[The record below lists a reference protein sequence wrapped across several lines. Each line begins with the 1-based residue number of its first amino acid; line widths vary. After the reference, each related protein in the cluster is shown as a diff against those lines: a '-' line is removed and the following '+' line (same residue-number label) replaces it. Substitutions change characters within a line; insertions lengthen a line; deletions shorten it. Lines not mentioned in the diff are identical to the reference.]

1 MEGSRLLPVGRVVG
15 FLAFSLAVLP
25 AQRSWCQ
32 ETVSLGGQVRNS
44 DGQIIPSGV
53 NLRLETPQGMLV
65 ETQPA
70 NANGQFEFTDVKK
83 ERYRLTASAKGFQ
96 TVQQDL
102 DLRLTAS
109 RVLVNLFLRPE
120 GQIKSE
126 TAAPAVLTDERA
138 PKKARDELAKG
149 ARALSKENYPDARAH
164 LERAIAEYPCYARA
178 QTQLAITLIDL
189 SDPAQAESALRKA
202 IGCDPGFDEAHL
214 VLGQLLNMQ
223 KRFAESE
230 KTLKEGVRLAP
241 ASWQFYYQLGI
252 ADSGLGQYAKAAE
265 EYDRVLSLNAT
276 PAPDYYVKVADV
288 YLAEEKY
295 DKAYVAMQHYLEV
308 DPHGRFAE
316 KIRRTVQQMEADG
329 VLSKSTVSAAQAKQQ

>member
-1 MEGSRLLPVGRVVG
+1 MLSVRQG
-15 FLAFSLAVLP
+15 
-25 AQRSWCQ
+25 WCQ

-53 NLRLETPQGMLV
+53 DLRLETPQGMLV

-70 NANGQFEFTDVKK
+70 DASGQFEFTDVKK

-102 DLRLTAS
+102 DLHLTAS

-126 TAAPAVLTDERA
+126 TVAPAVLTDERA

-149 ARALSKENYPDARAH
+149 ARALAKEKYSDARTH

-189 SDPAQAESALRKA
+189 SDPAQAEPALRKA

-223 KRFAESE
+223 KRFAESA
-230 KTLKEGVRLAP
+230 KTLSEGVRLAP
-241 ASWQFYYQLGI
+241 GSWQFYYQLGI
-252 ADSGLGQYAKAAE
+252 ADFGVGQYPKAAE
-265 EYDRVLSLNAT
+265 EYNKVLSLN
-276 PAPDYYVKVADV
+276 PSPPPDYYVKVADV
-288 YLAEEKY
+288 DLAEEQY
-295 DKAYVAMQHYLEV
+295 DKAYVAMQDYLEV
-308 DPHGRFAE
+308 EPNGRFAE
-316 KIRRTVQQMEADG
+316 KIRRTVQRMEADG
-329 VLSKSTVSAAQAKQQ
+329 VLSESTVSAAQVKKQ